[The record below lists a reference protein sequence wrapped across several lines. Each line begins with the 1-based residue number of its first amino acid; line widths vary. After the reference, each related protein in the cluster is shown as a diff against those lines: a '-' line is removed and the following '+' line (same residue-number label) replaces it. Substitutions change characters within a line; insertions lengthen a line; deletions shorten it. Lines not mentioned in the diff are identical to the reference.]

1 MDDEASQ
8 WLAEGCVVGGHVLR
22 RLVASDEV
30 ASLWET
36 DSPGDAEQPC
46 CIRTL
51 PDDDFVTDQARRRFR
66 PELKFWRQ
74 RPCGG
79 ILPLYQC
86 GWDSGHYF
94 MTMQFMPEGSVG
106 GQDAPGLWTGQ
117 KLVTLAL
124 SLADAL
130 RRIHSTIG
138 PHGNLKPTNVFP
150 RSDGT
155 VLVSDFLL
163 PLYLDELEA
172 GPALRPHLV
181 HPYRAP
187 EQREDPRDYDTRSD
201 VYSFGL
207 ILLQCLTGAVPKLGE
222 GDPNEVTAEWPSE
235 MLPVASCCLDMDRER
250 RYADGPEL
258 YDALSRATERHAPGA
273 DRPATVFAPPEPPT
287 QPPQTG
293 PEVESVWL
301 EWDEPETAHRVQ
313 QAIELA
319 RGGHLETALEMVE
332 SLPPGTPGVDAI
344 LDEIEHRD
352 QASADLASE
361 AMRLAST
368 GDMTA
373 AMSAVEEAEK
383 LFQTSP
389 AVRAVRAELDSGRAG
404 APVPAAAT
412 QGALEEALAAGRY
425 EGARP
430 LLEKLLRD
438 GELTPELAQ
447 QVRLFKRGRARK
459 GFLDNVRD
467 ARRFYLRGERT
478 VSAQRWLEAARW
490 LAPGPDRERVRRRAA
505 EAARG
510 ELRLDAQALAASAL
524 AERAEPAPQQAPAG
538 AAAAVGSALP
548 AEVQQKLDAAA
559 REIAH
564 DDRRRLLTLLGI
576 LVFLLAVL
584 VGILIAIWK

>member
-1 MDDEASQ
+1 
-8 WLAEGCVVGGHVLR
+8 
-22 RLVASDEV
+22 
-30 ASLWET
+30 
-36 DSPGDAEQPC
+36 
-46 CIRTL
+46 
-51 PDDDFVTDQARRRFR
+51 
-66 PELKFWRQ
+66 
-74 RPCGG
+74 
-79 ILPLYQC
+79 
-86 GWDSGHYF
+86 

-181 HPYRAP
+181 HPYLSP
-187 EQREDPRDYDTRSD
+187 EQREDPRNYDTRSD

-207 ILLQCLTGAVPKLGE
+207 ILLQCLTGRVPELDE
-222 GDPNEVTAEWPSE
+222 DDDPNEITADWPSE
-235 MLPVASCCLDMDRER
+235 VLPVVSCCLATDLER

-258 YDALSRATERHAPGA
+258 YDALSRATERRGPGA
-273 DRPATVFAPPEPPT
+273 DRAATEFAPPEPPT
-287 QPPQTG
+287 LPPEPG
-293 PEVESVWL
+293 PRAESVWL

-313 QAIELA
+313 QAGELA
-319 RGGHLETALEMVE
+319 RQGQLEAALEMVE
-332 SLPPGTPGVDAI
+332 SLPPGTPGVDGI

-352 QASADLASE
+352 RASADLASE
-361 AMRLAST
+361 AIRLAST

-389 AVRAVRAELDSGRAG
+389 AVRAVKAELVSGKAA
-404 APVPAAAT
+404 APLPAAAT
-412 QGALEEALAAGRY
+412 ADALDEFLAADRF
-425 EGARP
+425 EVARP

-438 GELTPELAQ
+438 GELTPQLAD
-447 QVRLFKRGRARK
+447 QVRRFKSGRARK

-490 LAPGPDRERVRRRAA
+490 LAPGPDREHVRHRAA

-510 ELRLDAQALAASAL
+510 VLRLDAQALAAAAL
-524 AERAEPAPQQAPAG
+524 AQPPQPAPPQPQAPRTD
-538 AAAAVGSALP
+538 AAAPALP
-548 AEVQQKLDAAA
+548 PDVQQKLDAAN
-559 REIAH
+559 REIAQ
-564 DDRRRLLTLLGI
+564 DDRRRLLILLGI
-576 LVFLLAVL
+576 LVFLVAVL
-584 VGILIAIWK
+584 AGILVAVVT